1 MRLSGRIAAAIDVLS
16 AFEARRVPLKIVL
29 ADWARGARYAGSGDR
44 AFISGLCLD
53 VLRHKS
59 SLSALDGGD
68 RVSVARCLTENW
80 GLAIDDVRD
89 AYAEMPHG
97 PGALEPHEQELIEKP
112 LPVRGPIG
120 ANVPEFCWSML
131 ERVSEDPVA
140 EGLASCVRA
149 PFDLR
154 INSLKSDT
162 QRVVKALAPY
172 EPSSSNYVKSGVRIK
187 SASADR
193 KSPQLTVTPAYNKGW
208 VEVQDEGSQIAA
220 LAAGDVRGKQVLDFC
235 AGGGGK
241 TLALAAL
248 MDNSGQI
255 HAYDN
260 DAKRLAP
267 IFERLARAGIRNAQI
282 ISPAESPERLEALRG
297 RMNVVFV
304 DAPCSGSGTW
314 RRRPDSKWRL
324 TPEQLET
331 RMAEQ
336 DAVLEAAED
345 FVAPGGAL
353 VYVTCSIFAEE
364 NEDRAASF
372 LQNHPD
378 FEIED
383 PIAPMVA
390 SGGLMDEA
398 AEELK
403 RLVSP
408 SGTLRLSPLTTG
420 TDGFGITRLRRTK

>member
-1 MRLSGRIAAAIDVLS
+1 MRLSGRIAAALEVLA

-44 AFISGLCLD
+44 AFVSGLCLD
-53 VLRHKS
+53 VLRHKT
-59 SLSALDGGD
+59 SLSALGGGD
-68 RVSVARCLTENW
+68 RVSLARCLTEFW
-80 GLAIDDVRD
+80 GIAGDDVLA
-89 AYAEMPHG
+89 AYAETPHG

-112 LPVRGPIG
+112 LPVIGPIG
-120 ANVPEFCWSML
+120 ANVPDFCWPML
-131 ERVSEDPVA
+131 ERVSDDPVA

-154 INSLKSDT
+154 INSLKSDIR
-162 QRVVKALAPY
+162 RVMKALAPF
-172 EPSSSNYVKSGVRIK
+172 EPSSSVFVKGGVRIK
-187 SASADR
+187 PASADR

-208 VEVQDEGSQIAA
+208 VEVQDEGSQLAA

-241 TLALAAL
+241 ALALAAQ

-255 HAYDN
+255 HAYDS

-267 IFERLARAGIRNAQI
+267 IFERLSRAGIRNAQI
-282 ISPAESPERLEALRG
+282 ISPAESPERLEQLRG

-324 TPEQLET
+324 TPEQLAA
-331 RMAEQ
+331 RMKEQ
-336 DAVLEAAED
+336 DDVLAAAAEY
-345 FVAPGGAL
+345 VAPDGAL

-364 NEDRAASF
+364 NEDRVASF
-372 LQNHPD
+372 LKGHPD
-378 FEIED
+378 FSVED
-383 PIAPMVA
+383 PIPHLEA
-390 SGGLMDEA
+390 SGGLMEGA
-398 AEELK
+398 ADELK
-403 RLVSP
+403 LRLSQG
-408 SGTLRLSPLTTG
+408 GTLRLSPFTTG